1 MKFFKAV
8 EEEKE
13 LRLFYLY
20 FIRTEK
26 RIPENII
33 RRFKNDLIR
42 LKIKNHE
49 TN

>member
-1 MKFFKAV
+1 MKFFKEIA
-8 EEEKE
+8 EEQE
-13 LRLFYLY
+13 LKSFYMY

-42 LKIKNHE
+42 LKIKNI
-49 TN
+49 